1 MKLFRIL
8 SKNCLLLKS
17 QKNSFTTSFILPPKF
32 RSIRYFR
39 YFRHFCFHPEQ
50 MQTFKSLTYIQL
62 CSDELPQWIKYLL
75 FLIADIVFYI
85 FLSQA
90 KLLVLP
96 LIVANNFSCIFLL
109 SSTIRQI
116 KVLQVFEQKSK
127 LGRAQN
133 TQQAQI
139 KIGKEPTTGQLIFK
153 VQGIAGQWLHMLTC
167 ICRVQTTIAFPSK
180 INIWL

>member
-1 MKLFRIL
+1 
-8 SKNCLLLKS
+8 
-17 QKNSFTTSFILPPKF
+17 
-32 RSIRYFR
+32 
-39 YFRHFCFHPEQ
+39 

-116 KVLQVFEQKSK
+116 KVLQVFE
-127 LGRAQN
+127 
-133 TQQAQI
+133 
-139 KIGKEPTTGQLIFK
+139 
-153 VQGIAGQWLHMLTC
+153 
-167 ICRVQTTIAFPSK
+167 
-180 INIWL
+180 